1 MAIVL
6 ILAAAVL
13 LLAGAVLVV
22 SATAMIRRT
31 EEAVRHRV
39 DVLAGQSL
47 ELAQTQA
54 RRRER
59 AAGLVRQVLGVGVPT
74 SWTSRIG
81 VHVLLLA
88 GAALGL
94 LVWLVLAF
102 ALRLP
107 HTVAIVG
114 AVVGVFAAPQVLLRL
129 EQDRQERQFVELFPD
144 AVDMATRMLRAG
156 LPLSAAIRVVGTEA
170 ASPVKEAFAEVGDQ
184 MAIGV
189 SFDQALV
196 AVGKNIKVPDFRF
209 FTVAAVL
216 QQSTGGNLAVT
227 LDILS
232 EMMRK
237 RRAARLKARAVTA
250 EVRMS
255 TYVLA
260 AIPFFIIGGL
270 LLIAPAYLAPLVTNP
285 SGKWILGAGALSMIT
300 GFVVMRQMM
309 RSAIKT

>member
-6 ILAAAVL
+6 ILAAVVL
-13 LLAGAVLVV
+13 LLAGAGLVV
-22 SATAMIRRT
+22 GAAAMIRRS
-31 EEAVRHRV
+31 EEALRHRV
-39 DVLAGQSL
+39 DVVAGQL
-47 ELAQTQA
+47 PELAQDQA

-59 AAGLVRQVLGVGVPT
+59 AAGVVRQVLGVGVST
-74 SWTSRIG
+74 SWRSRIG
-81 VHVLLLA
+81 VQVLLLA
-88 GAALGL
+88 AAVGGLVTWAAL
-94 LVWLVLAF
+94 AF
-102 ALRLP
+102 LLRLP
-107 HTVAIVG
+107 HAVAALG
-114 AVVGVFAAPQVLLRL
+114 AVLGLFVVPQLLLRL
-129 EQDRQERQFVELFPD
+129 EQDRLERQFVELFPD
-144 AVDMATRMLRAG
+144 AIDMATRMLRAG

-170 ASPVKEAFAEVGDQ
+170 ASPVKEAFAEVADQ

-196 AVGKNIKVPDFRF
+196 AAGKHIKVPDFRF

-270 LLIAPAYLAPLVTNP
+270 LLIAPAYLSPLVTNP
-285 SGKWILGAGALSMIT
+285 RGKWILAAGALSMIT

-309 RSAIKT
+309 RSAIRF